1 MVCLRSKPEVFSLQG
16 PMAYAQ
22 RGRHFTLKDA
32 CKEFRTKHQ
41 KIDHEPTGQ
50 ITLEEIRYCRRDAVC
65 TLELLNALKREYD
78 SFPISLQPERARP
91 LRRTGDPSG
100 HYPSGCAEG
109 NKRTSRTLGA
119 CTQEGAHVLYRVRR
133 DLCGG

>member
-1 MVCLRSKPEVFSLQG
+1 
-16 PMAYAQ
+16 MAYAQ

-50 ITLEEIRYCRRDAVC
+50 ISLEEIGYCRRDAVC

-78 SFPISLQPERARP
+78 SFPISLRPERARP
-91 LRRTGDPSG
+91 LRRTPSG

-109 NKRTSRTLGA
+109 NKRTSNYPVVSGPHQRL
-119 CTQEGAHVLYRVRR
+119 
-133 DLCGG
+133 LC

>member
-1 MVCLRSKPEVFSLQG
+1 MVFLRSKPEVFSLQG
-16 PMAYAQ
+16 PMTYAQ

-78 SFPISLQPERARP
+78 SFPISLQPEMPRP
-91 LRRTGDPSG
+91 LRRTRDPTG
-100 HYPSGCAEG
+100 HYPPASAEAT
-109 NKRTSRTLGA
+109 K
-119 CTQEGAHVLYRVRR
+119 
-133 DLCGG
+133 